1 MILPIKKKKNAYFVK
16 HVKDIS
22 PKSLPFEIVDTN
34 ISSLVTAQNL
44 LATFSVNMQLLSGK
58 NFFIANTD
66 NFCLS
71 DFKVFKKKWFLYFLQ
86 ILLYCQTTVF
96 STFETSSFSRLL
108 QDLFSQHYVLKNLL
122 MKDLISSTISSCRKW
137 ISGSSFWKSFKNRLN
152 NGSNSI
158 RNSNSTFILA
168 SFSFLAILMY
178 FSFFWICFQAFDFG
192 SSVRKYCLSS
202 LGYKCLSWQY

>member
-1 MILPIKKKKNAYFVK
+1 MILPIKKKIAYFVK

-71 DFKVFKKKWFLYFLQ
+71 DFKVFKKKKWFLYFLQ

-108 QDLFSQHYVLKNLL
+108 QDLFSKHSVLKNLL
-122 MKDLISSTISSCRKW
+122 MKDLISSTISSCR
-137 ISGSSFWKSFKNRLN
+137 R
-152 NGSNSI
+152 
-158 RNSNSTFILA
+158 
-168 SFSFLAILMY
+168 
-178 FSFFWICFQAFDFG
+178 
-192 SSVRKYCLSS
+192 
-202 LGYKCLSWQY
+202 

>member
-1 MILPIKKKKNAYFVK
+1 MKLNY
-16 HVKDIS
+16 IS
-22 PKSLPFEIVDTN
+22 FLTVPPNVFST

-71 DFKVFKKKWFLYFLQ
+71 DFKVFKKKWLLYFLQ
-86 ILLYCQTTVF
+86 ILLYCQTTGYPLLRHQVI
-96 STFETSSFSRLL
+96 FSRLL
-108 QDLFSQHYVLKNLL
+108 QDLFSKHSVLKNLL
-122 MKDLISSTISSCRKW
+122 MKDLISSTISSCRRW

>member
-1 MILPIKKKKNAYFVK
+1 
-16 HVKDIS
+16 
-22 PKSLPFEIVDTN
+22 
-34 ISSLVTAQNL
+34 
-44 LATFSVNMQLLSGK
+44 MQLLSGK

-71 DFKVFKKKWFLYFLQ
+71 DFKVFKKKSGSYIFSKFYFIVRQLF
-86 ILLYCQTTVF
+86 F

-108 QDLFSQHYVLKNLL
+108 QDLFSKHSFLKSLL
-122 MKDLISSTISSCRKW
+122 MKDLISSTISSCRRW